1 MNERMRAL
9 FRAAESGEP
18 ALAGQAGGE
27 NAKNDHSISV
37 NSRF

>member
-1 MNERMRAL
+1 MRAL

-18 ALAGQAGGE
+18 ALAGQAGGGGE

>member
-1 MNERMRAL
+1 MRAL

-18 ALAGQAGGE
+18 ALAGQAGGGE